1 LGHSPPRRTRK
12 QEYMRWWQGRGGR
25 QRWAGIGNAGPVTW
39 SLVDLY
45 KDFGFTS
52 FVIRPPWQASHQWLI
67 PVILGT
73 QRTDQEAEIRRI
85 VVQSQPWANSS
96 SDPILKIPNRKQG
109 WWSGLPSKRE
119 ALSSSSSAVK
129 TKKTSLAKLAWQ
141 SGFYVFSTG
150 GWTQGCT
157 LVLTFL

>member
-85 VVQSQPWANSS
+85 VVQSQPWQIVQVTLSWKY
-96 SDPILKIPNRKQG
+96 LTENRAGGVACLASVRPWVQAPV
-109 WWSGLPSKRE
+109 PSKQKRPP
-119 ALSSSSSAVK
+119 
-129 TKKTSLAKLAWQ
+129 
-141 SGFYVFSTG
+141 
-150 GWTQGCT
+150 
-157 LVLTFL
+157 